1 MVENLILD
9 EILVCLVQ
17 IWASNCVCVCV
28 HARMRACV
36 RACVHACV
44 CVCVCDYVQY
54 QKKLMIQLKNLVTEG
69 QMDRRKDGWKWFDR
83 TLSNQRRSSNIVKYK
98 KWN

>member
-28 HARMRACV
+28 CT
-36 RACVHACV
+36 RACVHACMRACVCV

-54 QKKLMIQLKNLVTEG
+54 QKKLMIQLKNLVIEG
-69 QMDRRKDGWKWFDR
+69 QMDRRKDR
-83 TLSNQRRSSNIVKYK
+83 
-98 KWN
+98 